1 MKPVRFTSHVVEVIA
16 GTPEDQRM
24 TALAISLVVV
34 LRGRRY
40 E

>member
-1 MKPVRFTSHVVEVIA
+1 MNSVRLTGHA
-16 GTPEDQRM
+16 GRLIGDNPADDRII
-24 TALAISLVVV
+24 ALAISLVVV